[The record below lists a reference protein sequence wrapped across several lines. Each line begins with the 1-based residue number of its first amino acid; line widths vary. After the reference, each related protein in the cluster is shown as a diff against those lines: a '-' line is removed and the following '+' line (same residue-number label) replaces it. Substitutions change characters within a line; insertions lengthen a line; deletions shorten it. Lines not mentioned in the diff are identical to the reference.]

1 MFGEEV
7 EEIMSTIEKVFP
19 PTTFD
24 VMTHLVVHIVEE
36 LDLCGPI
43 HTRWMYPIEWY
54 MKALKGYL

>member
-1 MFGEEV
+1 VFGEEV